1 MRADTYNIYSKHI
14 PYKPLKTFRFRIRAY
29 SALYPKNRKNAVGFF
44 VYVRRRKICIRINY
58 SIRHMPKPCRV
69 VFNTAAFNKPRLDGE
84 SAFYLKKRQAGRF
97 VKNGIWYV
105 CRKTTALPAL

>member
-1 MRADTYNIYSKHI
+1 
-14 PYKPLKTFRFRIRAY
+14 
-29 SALYPKNRKNAVGFF
+29 
-44 VYVRRRKICIRINY
+44 
-58 SIRHMPKPCRV
+58 MPKPYRV